1 MTSNEESLRSH
12 FTARFLTLLTGAPR
26 RLRRDIPLV
35 ALHDRRKRCHKHHKD
50 AYDRTGE
57 EAIQEIG
64 EHSVQRAAEYKNVIG
79 QIEVHKKLSQ
89 SCFPRF
95 VYVKSVFKY
104 ITPDDARFAYKFLRP
119 LSRFSI
125 RPRRLCQ
132 GKRISRD
139 FFESCRL
146 LPESVSIHEA
156 NTCDDESCVC
166 SRPFIFTCESPVP
179 VSTSRWRRWTILFIS
194 KVLQKQCSHLS
205 TPWCPCIF
213 KTTITPL

>member
-1 MTSNEESLRSH
+1 MTSHEESLRSH
-12 FTARFLTLLTGAPR
+12 FTARFLTLLTGPPR

-89 SCFPRF
+89 SCVPRF

-104 ITPDDARFAYKFLRP
+104 ITPDDARYAYKFLRP

-132 GKRISRD
+132 GKKNISRLLRIVSPATGVRFD
-139 FFESCRL
+139 TWGKHVRWRILRL
-146 LPESVSIHEA
+146 LASFYFHLWITGA
-156 NTCDDESCVC
+156 GFDESMTSMNYLVHFEGAAKAVLP
-166 SRPFIFTCESPVP
+166 SFHPL
-179 VSTSRWRRWTILFIS
+179 VSLYI
-194 KVLQKQCSHLS
+194 
-205 TPWCPCIF
+205 
-213 KTTITPL
+213 